1 MYKYHHHHSHQPA
14 MARIKLDLSSDE
26 EPTVSFKRKTVK
38 KAAKPKSAEKESDEE
53 PSMVFKSKIKAV
65 KLVKNEQT
73 RSNEYQQE
81 LNEMKNNFGHLQ
93 TKEEIGSFKTD
104 TTGEIKT
111 TKKVTFEGVPDTKD
125 EPSSSADFISL
136 SGMEHSN
143 TDLPA
148 TSKEG
153 YTASLD
159 DGYDSDL
166 SISEGRD
173 FQDDLLVI
181 GESGVSDQADARRA
195 DMAEA
200 IYEAQLTA
208 SEDDEED
215 RRGWEKS
222 QFRSSGVFKDDSTS
236 ETKYRESTD
245 HEAHNLALKKLH
257 SVPEIPS
264 LTDVVE
270 SIKQRKV
277 DMDARKSDLEL
288 TLEQYQREISLI
300 EERQKEVADLVNKQ
314 LAL

>member
-1 MYKYHHHHSHQPA
+1 

-26 EPTVSFKRKTVK
+26 EPTVSFKRKTTK
-38 KAAKPKSAEKESDEE
+38 KAARPKTADKNTNEDEDE
-53 PSMVFKSKIKAV
+53 PTLNFKSKIKAV

-81 LNEMKNNFGHLQ
+81 LDEMKNNFGHLQ
-93 TKEEIGSFKTD
+93 TKEEVGSVVVDVVGD
-104 TTGEIKT
+104 TKVT
-111 TKKVTFEGVPDTKD
+111 TKKKVTFEGVPDTQE

-136 SGMEHSN
+136 TGAEYSDTNQSS
-143 TDLPA
+143 TAKD
-148 TSKEG
+148 G

-159 DGYDSDL
+159 DNEYDSDL

-181 GESGVSDQADARRA
+181 GESGVTDQTDTRRA

-200 IYEAQLTA
+200 IYAAQLSA
-208 SEDDEED
+208 SDEDDEED
-215 RRGWEKS
+215 RRDWEQS
-222 QFRSSGVFKDDSTS
+222 QFRSSGVFKDDSKS
-236 ETKYRESTD
+236 ETKYQESAD
-245 HEAHNLALKKLH
+245 HETHNLALKKLH
-257 SVPEIPS
+257 SVAEIPS

-277 DMDARKSDLEL
+277 DMDARKADLQL

-300 EERQKEVADLVNKQ
+300 EERQREVGELVNKQ
-314 LAL
+314 LAV